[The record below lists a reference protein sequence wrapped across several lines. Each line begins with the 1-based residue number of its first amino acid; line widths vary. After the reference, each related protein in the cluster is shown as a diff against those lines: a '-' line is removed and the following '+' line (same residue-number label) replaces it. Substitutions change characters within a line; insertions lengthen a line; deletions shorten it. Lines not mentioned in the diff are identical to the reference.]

1 MSYIQLNHVKKQ
13 FGDVI
18 AIPDLNLSIE
28 KGECFSMLGPS
39 GCGKTTTLRMI
50 AGFEDLDAGE
60 IKVGDRLL
68 SAKANNFYL
77 PPEKRNFGMVF
88 QAFAVWPHMS
98 VYDNV
103 AFPLALKN
111 LSKQEIEKRTTDALR
126 HTNLLNVA
134 QKSPDDLSG
143 GGKQRVALARALAL
157 NPDVMLLD
165 EPLSSLDPHL
175 REEMRFEIKALQ
187 RKFGFSIIYV
197 THDQS
202 EAMALSDR
210 IMVMRKGVIEQ
221 IDTPL
226 NIYNHPANQFVFNFI
241 GLSNQL
247 NVNLSTQGVTFE
259 GIEGVFNIQPKPNED
274 LIAQGKAVLATR
286 PSEIDFVTSGGIPG
300 VVSRRSYLGEVID
313 YNILIGNQELRVQKG
328 RRDPSLQE
336 GEPCQIAFNKLHWY
350 ACESVT
356 V

>member
-1 MSYIQLNHVKKQ
+1 MSYIQLNNVMKQ
-13 FGDVI
+13 FGEVI

-60 IKVGDRLL
+60 IRVGDRLL
-68 SAKANNFYL
+68 SSKAENFYL
-77 PPEKRNFGMVF
+77 PQEKRNFGMVF
-88 QAFAVWPHMS
+88 QAFAVWPHMT

-103 AFPLALKN
+103 AFPLTLKN

-187 RKFGFSIIYV
+187 RKFGFTIIYV
-197 THDQS
+197 THDQA

-210 IMVMRKGVIEQ
+210 IMVMKKGIVEQ

-226 NIYNHPANQFVFNFI
+226 NVYNHPANKFVFNFI

-247 NVNLSTQGVTFE
+247 NVNLAANGVSFAGLE
-259 GIEGVFNIQPKPNED
+259 GTFNIQPAPNPQ
-274 LIAQGKAVLATR
+274 LIAEGKAILATR

-300 VVSRRSYLGEVID
+300 IVKRRSYLGEVID
-313 YNILIGNQELRVQKG
+313 YSILIGNQELRVQKG
-328 RRDPSLQE
+328 RRDPGPQE
-336 GEPCQIAFNKLHWY
+336 GEVCQVAFNRLHWY
-350 ACESVT
+350 PIE
-356 V
+356 